1 MPASL
6 IKRFSDTVIPKNK
19 ANAATRTRLAAGI
32 RQFRKKQ
39 ASLPVGKGVS
49 ARGVIHSRI
58 TKQVSHAQA
67 LQRARANAIKK
78 HASKSFGTSTPH
90 YPHAHTTIHV
100 GAQINKKRARFAA
113 QKTKASTASAS
124 PSKKVRSKSKASLLG
139 TFSHTASASN
149 SKRKRMLKRNAA
161 LMKTVSRFVLPG
173 K

>member
-6 IKRFSDTVIPKNK
+6 IKSYSDIVAPKNRSNVLLRK
-19 ANAATRTRLAAGI
+19 KLASGI

-49 ARGVIHSRI
+49 ARKVIHSRI
-58 TKQVSHAQA
+58 TKEVNRAHA
-67 LQRARANAIKK
+67 RRRIMDNAIKK
-78 HASKSFGTSTPH
+78 HASKSFVTSTPH

-113 QKTKASTASAS
+113 QKNKSSTASAS
-124 PSKKVRSKSKASLLG
+124 PSRKVRSKSKASLLG
-139 TFSHTASASN
+139 TFSHMASASN
-149 SKRKRMLKRNAA
+149 PKRKRMLKRNAA
-161 LMKTVSRFVLPG
+161 LMKTVSRFVSPG